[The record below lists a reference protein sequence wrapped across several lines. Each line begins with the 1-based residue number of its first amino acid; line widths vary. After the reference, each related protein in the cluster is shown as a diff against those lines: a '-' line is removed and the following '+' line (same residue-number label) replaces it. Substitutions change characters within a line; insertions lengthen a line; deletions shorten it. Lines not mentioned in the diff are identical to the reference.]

1 LTTVIWIDW
10 YSYHLSRLRALLQH
24 EAFRSR
30 VSGIELVGGCGVHRG
45 LQFREPER
53 DGLPISSLFPDSDWD
68 QVGQLRLARAVWR
81 ELGRLNPSSVLVPG
95 WYTAPALAAALWAKL
110 HRRCSILMSETT
122 EHDHPR
128 VWWKESSKRILVRF
142 LFDFGIAGGKP
153 HVRYLRQLGF
163 HPNKIARCYDVVDNA
178 FFERATDRARQNSN
192 LRQLSGLPESFFL
205 YVGRL
210 APEKNLPA
218 LLRAFASYRSAGGS
232 WSLVLVGD
240 GGERPELEAL
250 SQQLRVDCEVI
261 FSGLQASNQL
271 PHYYAFAGCFVLPSV
286 REPWGLVVNEAMAS
300 GLPVLVSSRCGCA
313 EDLVESGG
321 NGYLFD
327 PNNESELSDRML
339 TMDISSPQ
347 TRAAM
352 GSRSRAIVAGY
363 SPACWAAEVAHI
375 AKKGNVES
383 SCEF

>member
-1 LTTVIWIDW
+1 MTTVIWIDW
-10 YSYHLSRLRALLQH
+10 YSYHLSRLRALLEH
-24 EAFRSR
+24 KAFRRR

-45 LQFREPER
+45 LQFRDPQR
-53 DGLPISSLFPDSDWD
+53 DGLPISSLFPDSDWN

-81 ELGRLNPSSVLVPG
+81 ELDRLDPSSVLVPG
-95 WYTAPALAAALWAKL
+95 WYTAPALAAAFWAKL
-110 HRRCSILMSETT
+110 HRRSSILMSETT
-122 EHDHPR
+122 EQDHPR
-128 VWWKESSKRILVRF
+128 VWWKESSKRILVKL

-163 HPNKIARCYDVVDNA
+163 HPSKIARCYDVVDNA
-178 FFERATDRARQNSN
+178 FFERATDRIRLSSG
-192 LRQLSGLPESFFL
+192 LRQLSGLPERFFL

-210 APEKNLPA
+210 APEKHLPA

-250 SQQLRVDCEVI
+250 SRRLRVDREVT
-261 FSGLQASNQL
+261 FAGLQVANRL
-271 PHYYAFAGCFVLPSV
+271 PHYYAFAGCFVLPSI

-300 GLPVLVSSRCGCA
+300 GLPVLVSNRCGCA
-313 EDLVESGG
+313 EDLVESEG

-327 PNNESELSDRML
+327 PSNEIELSDRML
-339 TMDISSPQ
+339 AMEFLSPQ

-363 SPACWAAEVAHI
+363 SPAHWAAEVARI
-375 AKKGNVES
+375 AQEGNVES